1 MADVYES
8 ITYKNASG
16 KIVHIADKNNSKWLD
31 IGRREGFEAPEI
43 ELFTQKYV
51 NGATKIIGRV
61 MEPRTIKIR
70 LILIGKSTA
79 ERDALFHALVRDLI
93 DIDGGEKGEMTIK
106 RSDGTEV
113 TLYCSYVSGL
123 NVVDEYRRF
132 HRFTLEFMAGDPYFY
147 GESMSQHIG
156 TIGSD
161 LVKLADD
168 LYLGTW
174 YLGIGNI
181 EGKGVVRNPLD
192 VPTDPIIRIPGQRFR
207 ITITN
212 KTTGQSLSL
221 TDLGMRIGESL
232 VIDTRPSQK
241 EAYIEAVDGT
251 LRSVSQCLDWS
262 NVNMELKLIPGDNLI
277 EWTSYGE
284 EETMTMSIRERYLSA

>member
-79 ERDALFHALVRDLI
+79 ERDALFHNLVKDLI

-132 HRFTLEFMAGDPYFY
+132 HRFTLEFMAEDPYFY
-147 GESMSQHIG
+147 GQKIARRVG
-156 TIGSD
+156 TTASD
-161 LVKLADD
+161 ILTLAED
-168 LYLGTW
+168 LYLGVW

-181 EGKGVVRNPLD
+181 EGRGVVNNPLD
-192 VPTDPIIRIPGQRFR
+192 IDSDPVITIPGQRLH

-212 KTTGQSLSL
+212 VTTGQVLRF
-221 TDLGMRIGESL
+221 TNLGMNLGESL

-241 EAYIEAVDGT
+241 EAYIVQVNGKT
-251 LRSVSQCLDWS
+251 RSVSNRMDWS
-262 NVNMELKLIPGDNLI
+262 NTNMEMKLIPGDNVI

-284 EETMTMSIRERYLSA
+284 GDVLTMNIQERYLSA

>member
-70 LILIGKSTA
+70 LILIGKSKA
-79 ERDALFHALVRDLI
+79 ERDALFHALVKDLI

-132 HRFTLEFMAGDPYFY
+132 HRFTLEFMADDPYFY
-147 GESMSQHIG
+147 GQNIARKVG
-156 TIGSD
+156 TTTSD
-161 LVKLADD
+161 ILTLAED
-168 LYLGTW
+168 LYLGVW

-181 EGKGVVRNPLD
+181 EGGGVVNNPLD
-192 VPTDPIIRIPGQRFR
+192 IDSDPVITIPGQRLY

-212 KTTGQSLSL
+212 VTTGQVLRF
-221 TDLGMRIGESL
+221 TNLGMNLGESL

-241 EAYIEAVDGT
+241 EAYIVQVNGKT
-251 LRSVSQCLDWS
+251 RSVSNCMDWS
-262 NVNMELKLIPGDNLI
+262 NTNMEMRLIPGDNVI

-284 EETMTMSIRERYLSA
+284 GDVLTMNIQERYLSA